1 MKVFVKLYATLRRF
15 APPDNE
21 LGEFFEV
28 EFNGATISDLA
39 EQLGFTQELARIVFV
54 NDNQTSDL
62 SSTLTNGDRVVMF
75 PPVGG
80 G

>member
-1 MKVFVKLYATLRRF
+1 MKLFVKLYATLRKF
-15 APPDNE
+15 APPDND

-28 EFNGATISDLA
+28 EFNGATISDLV
-39 EQLGFTQELARIVFV
+39 EQLGFTQEQARIIFL
-54 NDNQTSDL
+54 NDSQTSDL
-62 SSTLTNGDRVVMF
+62 SSTLGNGDRVVMF

>member
-1 MKVFVKLYATLRRF
+1 MKVSVKLYATLRKF
-15 APPDNE
+15 APPKTDI
-21 LGEFFEV
+21 GESFEV
-28 EFNGATISDLA
+28 EFKGTTISDLI

-62 SSTLTNGDRVVMF
+62 LSPLRDGDKVVMF

>member
-1 MKVFVKLYATLRRF
+1 MTVLVKLFATLRQF

-28 EFNGATISDLA
+28 EFNGVTISDLV
-39 EQLGFTQELARIVFV
+39 EQLGFTQEQARIIFV
-54 NDNQTSDL
+54 NDSQTSDL
-62 SSTLTNGDRVVMF
+62 SSTLRNGDKVVMF

>member
-1 MKVFVKLYATLRRF
+1 MKVFVKLYATLRKF

-28 EFNGATISDLA
+28 EFNGATISDLV
-39 EQLGFTQELARIVFV
+39 EQLGFSQELARIVFV
-54 NDNQTSDL
+54 NDSQTSDL
-62 SSTLTNGDRVVMF
+62 SSTLTNRDRVVMF

>member
-1 MKVFVKLYATLRRF
+1 MAVLVKLYATLRQF

-21 LGEFFEV
+21 LGKFFEV
-28 EFNGATISDLA
+28 EFNGATISDLI
-39 EQLGFTQELARIVFV
+39 EQLGFTQEQARIVFV
-54 NDNQTSDL
+54 NDSQTSDL
-62 SSTLTNGDRVVMF
+62 SSTLRNGDRVVMF